1 VKFFPL
7 LWAGLWRKR
16 TRTLL
21 TLLSVV
27 IAFLLF
33 GLLQGVNAWLSNAV
47 KESSASRLYTVS
59 KISYIEPMPEAYLH
73 RIESVPGVTA
83 VAFND
88 WFGGYYR
95 DPKNSITSYP
105 VDPVRYFKVFPD
117 WKLPPG
123 QLEAFAKNPN
133 GAVVGALL
141 AKANGWKVGDRI
153 PLKTSIWTKKDGT
166 LTYDVD
172 LVGIFTV
179 PTQPSNERVL
189 LMNYTGFNE
198 ARSFGQG
205 MVGWYSFLI
214 DDPKKASSIAK
225 QIDAMFANSTYETKT
240 QNEQEFAQATLK
252 QLGDISF
259 MVNAIV
265 GAVMFTLLFLTGNTM
280 MQSLRERIPEFAVLK
295 TLGFTD
301 GAVTTMVLAES
312 TLLCVVA
319 ALAGLGLAAL
329 IFPATRTLIGFQI
342 LMPLSVFGIGAIAAI
357 ALALLSG
364 LPPALRANRLA
375 VVDALAGR

>member
-1 VKFFPL
+1 VKYFPL
-7 LWAGLWRKR
+7 LWAGLWRKK
-16 TRTLL
+16 TRTVL

-47 KESSASRLYTVS
+47 NESSTSRLYTVS
-59 KISYIEPMPEAYLH
+59 KISYIEPMPQSYLQ

-95 DPKNSITSYP
+95 DPKNTIVSYP

-117 WKLPPG
+117 WKLPKE
-123 QLEAFAKNPN
+123 QLDAFARTPN

-141 AKANGWKVGDRI
+141 AKSYGWKIGDRV

-166 LTYDVD
+166 LNYDFEI
-172 LVGIFTV
+172 VGIYTV
-179 PTQPSNERVL
+179 PTQPSNERIFL
-189 LMNYTGFNE
+189 INYQYFNE

-214 DDPKKASSIAK
+214 DDPRKASSIAK
-225 QIDAMFANSTYETKT
+225 QIDAMFANSPNETKT
-240 QNEQEFAQATLK
+240 QNEQEFAQAQVK
-252 QLGDISF
+252 QLGDICF

-312 TLLCVVA
+312 ILLCVLA
-319 ALAGLGLAAL
+319 ALVGLGLAAM
-329 IFPATRTLIGFQI
+329 IFPVTRALIGFQI
-342 LMPLSVFGIGAIAAI
+342 LMPLSVFGVGAVAAI

>member
-1 VKFFPL
+1 MKYFPL

-16 TRTLL
+16 TRTIL

-33 GLLQGVNAWLSNAV
+33 GLLQGVNAWLNNTV

-59 KISYIEPMPEAYLH
+59 KISYIEPMPQSYMQ

-95 DPKNSITSYP
+95 DAKNSITSYP
-105 VDPVRYFKVFPD
+105 VDPIRYFKVFPD
-117 WKLPPG
+117 WQLPKE
-123 QLEAFAKNPN
+123 QLDAFARNPN
-133 GAVVGALL
+133 GAVVGDVL
-141 AKANGWKVGDRI
+141 AKANGWKIGDHI

-166 LTYDVD
+166 LNYDFE
-172 LVGIFTV
+172 LVGIYTV
-179 PTQPSNERVL
+179 PSQPSNERIFL
-189 LMNYTGFNE
+189 INYQGFNE

-240 QNEQEFAQATLK
+240 QNEQEFAQATIK

-280 MQSLRERIPEFAVLK
+280 MQSVRERIPELAVLK

-301 GAVTTMVLAES
+301 RAVTTLVLAES
-312 TLLCVVA
+312 ALLCLFA
-319 ALAGLGLAAL
+319 AFLGLGLAAL
-329 IFPATRTLIGFQI
+329 IFPIARYIVGGQVL
-342 LMPLSVFGIGAIAAI
+342 LPAAVFMTGAAA
-357 ALALLSG
+357 ALLLALLSG
-364 LPPALRANRLA
+364 LPPAWRANRLT

>member
-1 VKFFPL
+1 M
-7 LWAGLWRKR
+7 
-16 TRTLL
+16 
-21 TLLSVV
+21 V

-59 KISYIEPMPEAYLH
+59 RISYIEPMPASYLQ

-83 VAFND
+83 VATND
-88 WFGGYYR
+88 WFGGYYQ
-95 DPKNSITSYP
+95 DPKNALTSYP
-105 VDPVRYFKVFPD
+105 VDPIRFFKVFPD
-117 WKLPPG
+117 WKMPKE
-123 QLEAFAKNPN
+123 QLDAFARTPN

-141 AKANGWKVGDRI
+141 AKQFGWKIGDRI
-153 PLKTSIWTKKDGT
+153 PLKTSIWTRKDGT
-166 LTYDVD
+166 LNYDFE
-172 LVGIFTV
+172 LVGIYTV
-179 PTQPSNERVL
+179 PTQPSNERVF
-189 LMNYTGFNE
+189 LMNYQYFNE
-198 ARSFGQG
+198 SRQFGQD
-205 MVGWYSFLI
+205 MVGWFSFLI
-214 DDPKKASSIAK
+214 DDPTKASAIAK

-312 TLLCVVA
+312 VLLCVLA
-319 ALAGLGLAAL
+319 ALVGLGLAAM
-329 IFPATRTLIGFQI
+329 IFPVTRSLIGFQI
-342 LMPLSVFGIGAIAAI
+342 LMPLSVFGIGAGAAI

>member
-1 VKFFPL
+1 
-7 LWAGLWRKR
+7 
-16 TRTLL
+16 
-21 TLLSVV
+21 
-27 IAFLLF
+27 
-33 GLLQGVNAWLSNAV
+33 
-47 KESSASRLYTVS
+47 
-59 KISYIEPMPEAYLH
+59 
-73 RIESVPGVTA
+73 

-117 WKLPPG
+117 WKLPKE
-123 QLEAFAKNPN
+123 QLEAFTNNPN
-133 GAVVGALL
+133 GAVCGALL
-141 AKANGWKVGDRI
+141 AKANGWKIGDRI

-166 LTYDVD
+166 LNYDFE
-172 LVGIFTV
+172 LVGIYTV
-179 PTQPSNERVL
+179 PAQPSNERTFL
-189 LMNYTGFNE
+189 INYKGFNE

-214 DDPKKASSIAK
+214 DDPRKASAIAK
-225 QIDAMFANSTYETKT
+225 QVDAMFANSTYETKT
-240 QNEQEFAQATLK
+240 QNEQEFAQAQVK

-265 GAVMFTLLFLTGNTM
+265 GAVMFTLLFLTANTM

-312 TLLCVVA
+312 AILCVLA
-319 ALAGLGLAAL
+319 ALLGLALAAM
-329 IFPATRTLIGFQI
+329 IFPVTRALIGFQI
-342 LMPLSVFGIGAIAAI
+342 LMPLSVFGIGAVAAI
-357 ALALLSG
+357 VLALLSG
-364 LPPALRANRLA
+364 LPPAVRANRLA